1 MSKDLPEYLETK
13 LPFSIKSTTMK
24 KIKTAII
31 GAAGYTG
38 GELLRI
44 LVHHPHCELV
54 YVHSNSQKGKKVT
67 DTHPDLIGDTDLV
80 FTDKVDTE
88 GIDAVFL
95 GLPHGETKGFL
106 EAHPFPAE
114 TVIIDLSTDFRD
126 ESYGFVYG
134 LPEVNKSK
142 IQSAKK
148 IANPGCFATGIQL
161 ALAPAIAKAWVE
173 DTVHISGITGSTGAG
188 KKLSDTTHFSYR
200 SSNMSVYK
208 LFTHQHLKEIKQ
220 TFSQLHT
227 GFDQHLLFVPYRGN
241 FPRGIWIT
249 AYFPYSGTKEE
260 ALQVY
265 RDFYKDAPYTHVSD
279 KDIDMK
285 QAVNTNKCIIH
296 TQVENGQL
304 VIYSAID
311 NLLKGASGQAVQNF
325 NLAFG
330 LEETS
335 GLNLKSIAF

>member
-1 MSKDLPEYLETK
+1 MT
-13 LPFSIKSTTMK
+13 

-54 YVHSNSQKGKKVT
+54 CVHSNSQKGKKVSEV
-67 DTHPDLIGDTDLV
+67 HPDLIGDCDLV
-80 FTDKVDTE
+80 FTDEVPNS

-95 GLPHGETKGFL
+95 GLPHGETKSFL
-106 EAHPFPAE
+106 DAHPFSE
-114 TVIIDLSTDFRD
+114 NTVIIDLSTDFRD
-126 ESYGFVYG
+126 QSHGFVYG
-134 LPEVNKSK
+134 LPEVNKAVIANS
-142 IQSAKK
+142 KK

-161 ALAPAIAKAWVE
+161 ALAPAIAAGWATE
-173 DTVHISGITGSTGAG
+173 AIHISGITGSTGAG
-188 KKLSDTTHFSYR
+188 KKLAETSHFSYR

-208 LFTHQHLKEIKQ
+208 LFTHQHLKEIRQ
-220 TFSQLHT
+220 TFRQLNS
-227 GFDQHLLFVPYRGN
+227 GFDAELLFVPYRGN
-241 FPRGIWIT
+241 FPRGIWVT
-249 AYFPYSGTKEE
+249 AYLPFEGTEEE
-260 ALQVY
+260 ARKAY
-265 RDFYKDAPYTHVSD
+265 HEFYKNAAFTHVSD
-279 KDIDMK
+279 QDIDMK

-296 TQVENGQL
+296 VQKEAGQL

-311 NLLKGASGQAVQNF
+311 NLLKGASGQAVQNY

-330 LEETS
+330 LDEKA

>member
-1 MSKDLPEYLETK
+1 MTK
-13 LPFSIKSTTMK
+13 IR
-24 KIKTAII
+24 TAVI

-44 LVHHPHCELV
+44 LVHHPACELV
-54 YVHSNSQKGKKVT
+54 CVHSNSQKGKKVSEV
-67 DTHPDLIGDTDLV
+67 HPDLIGDCDLE
-80 FTDKVDTE
+80 FTDEVPSD

-106 EAHPFPAE
+106 ESYPFPAD

-126 ESYGFVYG
+126 ESNGFLYG
-134 LPEVNKSK
+134 LPEVNSEK
-142 IQSAKK
+142 IKTAKR

-161 ALAPAIAKAWVE
+161 ALAPAISKGWVKSA
-173 DTVHISGITGSTGAG
+173 VQISGITGSTGAG
-188 KKLSDTTHFSYR
+188 KKLAETSHFSYR
-200 SSNMSVYK
+200 TGNMSVYK

-220 TFSQLHT
+220 TFKQINPDFSSE
-227 GFDQHLLFVPYRGN
+227 LLFVPYRGN
-241 FPRGIWIT
+241 FSRGIWVT
-249 AYFPYSGTKEE
+249 AYFPFEGKEE
-260 ALQVY
+260 EAVKAYQE
-265 RDFYKDAPYTHVSD
+265 FYANAAFTHVSTQ
-279 KDIDMK
+279 DIDLK
-285 QAVNTNKCIIH
+285 QAVNTNKCILFV
-296 TQVENGQL
+296 QKEAGQL

-330 LEETS
+330 LDERT